1 MLYSKINGEWV
12 MLPAPDSISIN
23 DEQLWSSN
31 AGRVS
36 SGKFIGDVIAPKNT
50 FQLAWTGL
58 RTEEEYL
65 RIKSGLT
72 AGFFPVKVKIA
83 TEPIEITAYRGTL
96 SARARGK
103 IGDIYYFDSISVE
116 LIEQ

>member
-1 MLYSKINGEWV
+1 MLYSKQNGEWV

-36 SGKFIGDVIAPKNT
+36 SGKFLGDVIAEKNT
-50 FQLAWTGL
+50 FQIEWIGL

-83 TEPIEITAYRGTL
+83 TEPIEITTYRGTL

>member
-12 MLPAPDSISIN
+12 MLPAPDSITAN
-23 DEQLWSSN
+23 GELLWSSN
-31 AGRVS
+31 AGRGS
-36 SGKFIGDVIAPKNT
+36 TGKMLGDVIAEKST
-50 FQLAWTGL
+50 FQINWTGL

-65 RIKSGLT
+65 KIKNGLV
-72 AGFFPVKVKIA
+72 AGFFNIKVKIA
-83 TEPIEITAYRGTL
+83 TEPIEITSYRGTL
-96 SARARGK
+96 SVRARGK